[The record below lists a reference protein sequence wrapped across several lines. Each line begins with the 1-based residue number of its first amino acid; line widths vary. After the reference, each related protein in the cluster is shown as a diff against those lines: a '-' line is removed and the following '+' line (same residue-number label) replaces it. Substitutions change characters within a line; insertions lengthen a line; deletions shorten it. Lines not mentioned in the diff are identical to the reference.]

1 MYLPNKEFCIQTF
14 GLRFHLLVPW
24 FSMFLRV
31 LRLSLAEIEKPRH
44 PRSHKQLPT
53 CPSLSDIERVVE
65 SKRGSNYA
73 RNIRQESRRKGAP
86 TKEVILGWTE
96 PKITDMLNYEGKT
109 GSEFRTPAEPQV
121 AIGWQMPKAQPQPVV
136 PKVSLDTVDG
146 SVSENLA
153 SNMVHKETPIKYPSR
168 VNTAGGQA
176 SQKFIWGEQWR
187 NLSPWKGNKP
197 KNLGKKSK
205 NFLNNSKKKILRFVS
220 PKKSNQ
226 EVHTQLDQHRFTPQQ
241 CTIGV
246 QTSTSQLDLQ
256 SQSPPGS
263 YHSPMQTTPSGT
275 TTSTRQQLDTEQ
287 PYFDFERKVKAPT
300 PPKKLPRA
308 NRARKLDF
316 QAAAAAPTTYRSY
329 HKDLDQDVTITK
341 MGYLLS
347 SIRAKLEA
355 SDEHAVRTFQVSP
368 FP

>member
-1 MYLPNKEFCIQTF
+1 
-14 GLRFHLLVPW
+14 V
-24 FSMFLRV
+24 
-31 LRLSLAEIEKPRH
+31 EKPKSRKH
-44 PRSHKQLPT
+44 LPT

-73 RNIRQESRRKGAP
+73 RNIRQESSRKSAP
-86 TKEVILGWTE
+86 SKDIIIGWTE
-96 PKITDMLNYEGKT
+96 PKIADMLNYQGKSAST
-109 GSEFRTPAEPQV
+109 FKTTAEPQ
-121 AIGWQMPKAQPQPVV
+121 ASIGWQPPKPQPQPVV

-146 SVSENLA
+146 SMSENLA
-153 SNMVHKETPIKYPSR
+153 SNMIHKDTPIKYPSR
-168 VNTAGGQA
+168 INTTGGQA

-187 NLSPWKGNKP
+187 NLSPWKATKP
-197 KNLGKKSK
+197 KSLGKKSK

-226 EVHTQLDQHRFTPQQ
+226 EEQPMEEQIKATPTQ
-241 CTIGV
+241 CTVGV
-246 QTSTSQLDLQ
+246 QTSTSQLDLH

-275 TTSTRQQLDTEQ
+275 TTSTRQQLDSEQ

-316 QAAAAAPTTYRSY
+316 QTEAAPTTYRSY

-355 SDEHAVRTFQVSP
+355 SDERALRTFRVS
-368 FP
+368 FLFIFIK